1 MLDVRI
7 IKAGDIVVCID
18 STPPVPIETRQAK
31 VIGRLKERATY
42 RVEAVVWI
50 NGSRGLHLQ
59 DLDHKPTDG
68 WRASRFRK
76 VLPADA
82 AFSEMMKKQQFV
94 AS

>member
-18 STPPVPIETRQAK
+18 AAPPIPIEARQAK
-31 VIGRLKERATY
+31 LIGRLKQRATY

-50 NGSRGLHLQ
+50 SGARGLHLK
-59 DLDHKPTDG
+59 DIDHKPTDG

-76 VLPADA
+76 VLPADP
-82 AFSEMMKKQQFV
+82 AFCYSIKAQHAV
-94 AS
+94 TT

>member
-1 MLDVRI
+1 MSDVRI

-18 STPPVPIETRQAK
+18 AAPPVPIEARQAK

-42 RVEAVVWI
+42 RVETVVWI
-50 NGSRGLHLQ
+50 NGARGLHLQ

-76 VLPADA
+76 VLPADP
-82 AFSEMMKKQQFV
+82 AFCESLQVQHSV
-94 AS
+94 TI